1 MLYYRENDRLYV
13 VGSNFG
19 QQHHPAWTSN
29 LLAEPRATVAIGGK
43 KIPVTATPVTG
54 AEKVRIYDAFNE
66 MVRVYGEY
74 KNRTDRDMRMF
85 ALSAA

>member
-1 MLYYRENDRLYV
+1 
-13 VGSNFG
+13 
-19 QQHHPAWTSN
+19 
-29 LLAEPRATVAIGGK
+29 
-43 KIPVTATPVTG
+43 VTG